1 MPPAGVLFS
10 KVDLM
15 SSHERPPRPAGR
27 DSLRRSLEAGR
38 RISAS
43 AIVGSAVKPKTDKP
57 AELPTAIP
65 DRPFLGIAVHVGKDF
80 HDTLGPQL
88 NAEDVDT
95 AAKELAKAAAGNAVN
110 AKAIE
115 RKMNRVCK
123 CGSGRKR
130 KNCCR

>member
-1 MPPAGVLFS
+1 
-10 KVDLM
+10 M
-15 SSHERPPRPAGR
+15 SSRELPPRPPGR
-27 DSLRRSLEAGR
+27 DSLRRSLETAR

-43 AIVGSAVKPKTDKP
+43 AIAGSGVKPKTDKP

-95 AAKELAKAAAGNAVN
+95 AAKELAETAAGNHAVN